1 MITALIVAIS
11 EDGTIGDKGKIPWHI
26 REDLQRFKRLTMGH
40 PIIMGRKTYE
50 SIGKPLPGRTN
61 IVLTQN
67 PNFTAPPEVLTF
79 ASLDAALEYCRKG
92 TGDHVKRG
100 KPSGQ
105 EVRGQKTGA
114 QRETVFIIGGSN
126 VYRQALPLADK
137 LFITEVHQRI
147 SGDTKFPDY
156 DRGEWTEVAREGGPE
171 CSFVEYARRAA

>member
-1 MITALIVAIS
+1 MNIALIVAIS

-50 SIGKPLPGRTN
+50 SIGKPLPVRTN

-79 ASLDAALEYCRKG
+79 ASLNTALDHCRKG
-92 TGDHVKRG
+92 TGDLR
-100 KPSGQ
+100 SGD
-105 EVRGQKTGA
+105 VRSRETGA
-114 QRETVFIIGGSN
+114 QRETIFIVGGSKLYQ
-126 VYRQALPLADK
+126 VALPLADK
-137 LFITEVHQRI
+137 LFVTEVHQRI

-156 DRGEWTEVAREGGPE
+156 DRREWTEIAREDGAG
-171 CSFVEYARRAA
+171 CSFVEYARVRRPS